1 LTGQGIMVIAFFDEH
16 RGFGL
21 TLTDEEVD
29 KINEQQFGKPGKV
42 PISYGES
49 PGLVFFQYGKNKDGY
64 WDGALFEKQCE
75 DVIDCFEILY
85 PGMQLL
91 VEVDH
96 SSGHLKEQGDG
107 LEEKK
112 MGVKWGG
119 KFSAKRDTVI
129 EEGCLGESPPIING
143 VQLSLGMTQTMVFR
157 EGDPPPFLD
166 PKANPHAVPMNEAQ
180 IVKEKLKRLNAKK
193 KADEEIAASTSPV
206 AVANATAAAA
216 VALAN
221 VEAPFIIRGYIGSNK
236 GIYQVLYE
244 RGLFV
249 VGMKGKQS
257 QGNKEQL
264 EIQNKKGSILAPHLD
279 ANAILGACPDFKHE
293 MTALQ
298 RCVESRGHILL
309 PSVVCTPE
317 TAGLGIEYAW
327 GKLKY
332 EQRQENDKAA
342 KLESGTKFVARVKVL
357 CQSKT
362 ILPLARVYRFVR
374 RTRDYIRMYMELSVR
389 VGSTALTHAQQ
400 ESMRGLQKT
409 HRNIKDL
416 DSKYLRNN

>member
-1 LTGQGIMVIAFFDEH
+1 MVSAFFDEH

-21 TLTDEEVD
+21 PLTNEEID
-29 KINEQQFGKPGKV
+29 KINEAQFGKPGKV

-75 DVIDCFEILY
+75 DVIDSLEILY

-91 VEVDH
+91 LEVDH
-96 SSGHLKEQGDG
+96 SSGHLKEQCNG
-107 LEEKK
+107 LEVNK
-112 MGVKWGG
+112 MGLRWGG
-119 KFSAKRDTVI
+119 KTISKRDTVI

-143 VQLSLGMTQTMVFR
+143 VQLSLGMTQTMTFK

-166 PKANPHAVPMNEAQ
+166 PKANPYTVPMTEAQ
-180 IVKEKLKRLNAKK
+180 IVKEKQKRLNAKK
-193 KADEEIAASTSPV
+193 KAAAEIAASTSPV
-206 AVANATAAAA
+206 AVAVATAAAA
-216 VALAN
+216 LLEE
-221 VEAPFIIRGYIGSNK
+221 EAPFVIPGYIGSNK
-236 GIYQVLYE
+236 GIFQVLYE
-244 RGLFV
+244 RGLYV
-249 VGMKGKQS
+249 VGMKGKQT
-257 QGNKEQL
+257 QGQKDKLEMNNKTD
-264 EIQNKKGSILAPHLD
+264 GILPPHL
-279 ANAILGACPDFKHE
+279 NAHAVLGECPDFKYE
-293 MTALQ
+293 LTALQ

-342 KLESGTKFVARVKVL
+342 KLESGSKFVARVKVL
-357 CQSKT
+357 CQNKT
-362 ILPLARVYRFVR
+362 ILPLARVYRFAR

-389 VGSTALTHAQQ
+389 VGATALTHAQQ